1 MEDMENKS
9 SDKSK
14 AGVRFDVVTLFPEL
28 VSSLTASGVIGRAA
42 NQALIN
48 LTCWNPRDYT
58 TDRHQTVD
66 DRSYGGGPGM
76 VMKVEPLR
84 DTVRDIKQQT
94 GFNAQTGRVIY
105 LSPQGKRLNQQAV
118 IELAKCSQLIF
129 IAGRY
134 EGVDE
139 RFIETEVD
147 EEWSL
152 GDYVLSGGELPAMV
166 MIDAIARMIPGVLGD
181 QESAEQDSFMNQLL
195 DYPHYT
201 RPEVIGNLKVPAV
214 LTGGDHQ
221 KIEQW
226 RRKQALG
233 RTWLRRPDL
242 LKEISLSETDRKL
255 LDQFIAEHSGN

>member
-1 MEDMENKS
+1 M
-9 SDKSK
+9 
-14 AGVRFDVVTLFPEL
+14 RFDVITLFPEL
-28 VSSLTASGVIGRAA
+28 VNSLTASGVIGRAA
-42 NQALIN
+42 GQDLIN

-58 TDRHQTVD
+58 NDRHQTVD

-94 GFNAQTGRVIY
+94 AFNAETGRVIY
-105 LSPQGKRLNQQAV
+105 LSPQGKRLDQAAV
-118 IELAKCSQLIF
+118 KKLATYSQLIF
-129 IAGRY
+129 VAGRY
-134 EGVDE
+134 EGIDE
-139 RFIETEVD
+139 RFIETEID

-181 QESAEQDSFMNQLL
+181 DESAVQDSFMNQLL
-195 DYPHYT
+195 DHPHYT
-201 RPEVIGNLKVPAV
+201 RPEVIDNLKVPDV
-214 LTGGDHQ
+214 LKSGDHQ

-242 LKEISLSETDRKL
+242 LNDLSLSDADQLL
-255 LDQFIAEHSGN
+255 LDQYIAEHSGD

>member
-1 MEDMENKS
+1 M
-9 SDKSK
+9 
-14 AGVRFDVVTLFPEL
+14 RFDVVTLFPEL

-42 NQALIN
+42 GQNLIN

-58 TDRHQTVD
+58 QDRHQTVD

-84 DTVRDIKQQT
+84 DTVQDIKQKT
-94 GFNAQTGRVIY
+94 AFSADTGRVIY
-105 LSPQGKRLNQQAV
+105 LSPQGKRLDQNAV
-118 IELAKCSQLIF
+118 KELAKCSQLIF

-134 EGVDE
+134 EGIDE

-181 QESAEQDSFMNQLL
+181 EESAEQDSFMNQLL
-195 DYPHYT
+195 DHPHYT
-201 RPEVIGNLKVPAV
+201 RPELIDDLKVPAV
-214 LTGGDHQ
+214 LTSGNH
-221 KIEQW
+221 KNIEQW
-226 RRKQALG
+226 RRQQSLG

-242 LKEISLSETDRKL
+242 LKELELCDSDQKL
-255 LDQFIAEHSGN
+255 LDQFITEHNG

>member
-1 MEDMENKS
+1 MTKKNNKQ
-9 SDKSK
+9 
-14 AGVRFDVVTLFPEL
+14 ANIRFDVVTLFPEL
-28 VSSLTASGVIGRAA
+28 VNSLTASGVVGRAA
-42 NQALIN
+42 GQNLIN

-58 TDRHQTVD
+58 HDRHQTVD

-84 DTVRDIKQQT
+84 DTVHNIKKQT
-94 GFNAQTGRVIY
+94 AFNAETGRVIY
-105 LSPQGKRLNQQAV
+105 LSPQGKQFNQAAAKK
-118 IELAKCSQLIF
+118 LADCSQLIF

-166 MIDAIARMIPGVLGD
+166 MMDAIARMIPGVLGD
-181 QESAEQDSFMNQLL
+181 NESAEQDSFMNQLL
-195 DYPHYT
+195 DHPHYT
-201 RPEVIGNLKVPAV
+201 RPELLDDLKVPAV
-214 LTGGDHQ
+214 LTSGDHK

-226 RRKQALG
+226 RRQQSLG

-242 LKEISLSETDRKL
+242 LNELELSDSDQKL
-255 LDQFIAEHSGN
+255 LDQYIAEHNG

>member
-1 MEDMENKS
+1 M
-9 SDKSK
+9 
-14 AGVRFDVVTLFPEL
+14 RFDVVTLFPEL
-28 VSSLTASGVIGRAA
+28 VNSLIASGVVGRAA
-42 NQALIN
+42 GQDIIN
-48 LTCWNPRDYT
+48 LTCWNPRNYT
-58 TDRHQTVD
+58 QDRHQTVD

-94 GFNAQTGRVIY
+94 VFNAETGRVIY
-105 LSPQGKRLNQQAV
+105 LSPQGKRLDQAAV
-118 IELAKCSQLIF
+118 KELAKCSQLIF

-181 QESAEQDSFMNQLL
+181 EESAEQDSFMNQLL
-195 DYPHYT
+195 DHPHYT
-201 RPEVIGNLKVPAV
+201 RPELIDDLKVPAV
-214 LTGGDHQ
+214 LTSGNHK

-226 RRKQALG
+226 RRQQSLG

-242 LKEISLSETDRKL
+242 LNELELSDADRKL
-255 LDQFIAEHSGN
+255 LDQFIAEHSG